1 VSRRRAIVRVW
12 RAQGE
17 PRHRPLV
24 GPTEEATPVE
34 LALDAFELMEHMRQ
48 AGCSDAERRAI
59 LLWLVHRSALQV
71 ARKMGLSRPQV
82 IVLLT
87 TARERLGRWRAMR
100 PRQITR
106 GEVLAIYAQEV
117 SRRGYCAE
125 RHCPPGEEDCR
136 TTGRC
141 TRRWYLFRESGL

>member
-1 VSRRRAIVRVW
+1 MSRRQSVVRVW
-12 RAQGE
+12 RSGE

-24 GPTEEATPVE
+24 GSTEEVAPVE

-48 AGCSDAERRAI
+48 AGCSDGERRAV
-59 LLWLVHRSALQV
+59 LLWLVHRSALRV

-87 TARERLGRWRAMR
+87 TARNRLQQWRVTR
-100 PRQITR
+100 PRRITR
-106 GEVLAIYAQEV
+106 GEVLAIYAQEA
-117 SRRGYCAE
+117 SRHGYCRE
-125 RHCPPGEEDCR
+125 RHCPPGEEECR

-141 TRRWYLFRESGL
+141 TRRWYLFREAGL